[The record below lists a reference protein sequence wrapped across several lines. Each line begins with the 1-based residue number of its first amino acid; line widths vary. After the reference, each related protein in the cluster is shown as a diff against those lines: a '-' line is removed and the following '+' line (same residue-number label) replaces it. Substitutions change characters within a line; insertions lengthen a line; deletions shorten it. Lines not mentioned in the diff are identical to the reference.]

1 MSTEARKRLGQKLR
15 MGRETAGLSQEQVAA
30 ELRLPRPAISQIENG
45 NRRVEA
51 LELGRMAKLYGRPLN
66 YFADEGQD
74 YDNLSVLHRAVKDL
88 SDNDRKQVLQFA
100 EFLRKKGQG
109 AE

>member
-1 MSTEARKRLGQKLR
+1 
-15 MGRETAGLSQEQVAA
+15 
-30 ELRLPRPAISQIENG
+30 
-45 NRRVEA
+45 
-51 LELGRMAKLYGRPLN
+51 MAKLYGRPLN